1 MYNVSNAYK
10 LAVADSHRKSK
21 MRAVLT
27 IGDTVINL
35 DDSDII
41 KDSVYITN
49 QCTNG
54 NEYEYGCVYAGEC
67 GITIK
72 SAVDRYS
79 LYDAKLEP
87 YWSLLVDD
95 DTWEEIPL
103 GVFYISEPNRI
114 NDKISIKALDGM
126 TKLDVNVDEDT
137 QGTMTQLVPYIAE
150 KCGVEVAQTEEE
162 LSTFVNYNVQ
172 YSVYADKV
180 ETYRDLLAY
189 VCQMSACFAVFDR
202 QGKLKLVPYATE
214 HSVELGKKQRFTNS
228 SFSDYVTKFVGIKAR
243 FIAEENYAPY
253 EEGETGNGLIL
264 DMGDNPIVR
273 GLPETKHAV
282 LGAVFDV
289 LKDVSYTPF
298 EIETLGNP
306 ALDLG
311 DYIKNVAVG
320 KDNKTYLSPITYFY
334 WTYRGKHKLRAVG
347 GNPKLAGVNNRQGK
361 QISSLESEI
370 EAKSIQVK
378 SYSNADAITFS
389 STETELA
396 SLNYAATENSKI
408 IFLMTV
414 RLTVSLDGVLV
425 VKFYTDASQ
434 DDGRVFRKYL
444 ERGEHFITI
453 SELYTADTNDRH
465 TISIKA
471 YMEYFESDSRK
482 QDADIQTSKNFL
494 EALKST
500 GATVTDNVVAFPT
513 YEAGVIDT
521 TIATANILKGG
532 VKAILYGQGVAGEG
546 KWDGTINFAEN
557 INRTVEFTGG
567 LSFIPNAT
575 EDISVV
581 QQTPVSSSFT
591 IPLETTIEFS
601 GVFGFDTSNLTIYA
615 NVGEIIKDYTF
626 NTSKADLYSYD
637 KYITTNNDM
646 FALQTIYTYESKEE
660 TIDVGKMCSV
670 AIDYTGLT
678 VESVVVDNV

>member
-1 MYNVSNAYK
+1 MYNVSDAYK

-72 SAVDRYS
+72 SAVNRYS
-79 LYDAKLEP
+79 LYDAKLEL
-87 YWSLLVDD
+87 YWSLW
-95 DTWEEIPL
+95 TGSEWEEIPL

-137 QGTMTQLVPYIAE
+137 QGTMQQLVPYIAE
-150 KCGVEVAQTEEE
+150 KCGVEPAQTEEE

-202 QGKLKLVPYATE
+202 EGKLKLVPYATE
-214 HSVELGKKQRFTNS
+214 SSVELGKKQRFTNA
-228 SFSDYVTKFVGIKAR
+228 SFSDYTTKFVGIKAR

-282 LGAVFDV
+282 LTAVFDV
-289 LKDVSYTPF
+289 LKNVSYTPF
-298 EIETLGNP
+298 EITTLGNP

-361 QISSLESEI
+361 QISSLEGEI

-425 VKFYTDASQ
+425 IKFYTDASQ
-434 DDGRVFRKYL
+434 DEERVFRKYL
-444 ERGEHFITI
+444 ERGEHFVTI
-453 SELYTADTNDRH
+453 SELYTAETNDRH

-471 YMEYFESDSRK
+471 CMEYFESDSRK
-482 QDADIQTSKNFL
+482 QDADITTYNNFL

-532 VKAILYGQGVAGEG
+532 VKAILYGQGIAGEG
-546 KWDGTINFAEN
+546 KWDGTINFAED
-557 INRTVEFTGG
+557 INRTIEFKGS
-567 LSFIPNAT
+567 LSFDNNNFAENFTANTQIPVGGTFAENLGT
-575 EDISVV
+575 
-581 QQTPVSSSFT
+581 VSFRGT
-591 IPLETTIEFS
+591 
-601 GVFGFDTSNLTIYA
+601 FGFNVDNMTAYPNIGDTIRDYIFWTA
-615 NVGEIIKDYTF
+615 NAEYYT
-626 NTSKADLYSYD
+626 YD
-637 KYITTNNDM
+637 EYITTSNSM
-646 FALQTIYTYESKEE
+646 FALKTIYNYYSNAEP
-660 TIDVGKMCSV
+660 IDSGKMCAV
-670 AIDYTGLT
+670 AINYTGLD
-678 VESVVVDNV
+678 VESVVVSNG